1 MSGDSHTAS
10 LVIGI
15 QQASIGLGLGRQL
28 LAHVEEWARLS
39 KLKQLELTVMISNTY
54 AIVFYKNNGF
64 EQLISKQQGVI
75 DDLTENEL
83 YMVKAVNL
91 D

>member
-1 MSGDSHTAS
+1 
-10 LVIGI
+10 
-15 QQASIGLGLGRQL
+15 
-28 LAHVEEWARLS
+28 
-39 KLKQLELTVMISNTY
+39 MISNTY

-64 EQLISKQQGVI
+64 KQLISKQQGVI